1 MRRQGLSDA
10 STAGSTAAP
19 GSLGAFRPI
28 PYMGVIYVVAEAVK
42 LGFQNGHPD
51 WCNLGQGQPEVG
63 EMEGAPPRFT
73 DFRVEPEDHAYG
85 PVEGTLELRAA
96 IARHVNRLYRAG
108 KRSQYT
114 AENVT
119 VTSGGRLVLTRL
131 FAALGSIRLGYQVP
145 DYTAYEDM
153 IASHMERLAARALLT
168 DESEGFAVSPQ
179 RLAREI
185 ERHELAAF
193 LFSNPC
199 NPTGR
204 VLQGGELAAYVE
216 LARSRGVTLILDE
229 FYSHFVYD
237 GERPGAG
244 PVSAAAFVEDV
255 ERDPVVL
262 VDGLTKS
269 FRYPGWRLG
278 WAIGPR
284 AMVDAL
290 TRAASA
296 IDGGPSRPV
305 QRAAVAVLEPARA
318 DQETAA
324 LRRVFSRKRNLMV
337 ARLER
342 MGIRCARPSE
352 GTFYVWASLAGLKA
366 PLCDADVF
374 FRRALERKVLTVP
387 GRFFD
392 VNPRK
397 ERTGASP
404 LSTWMRFSFGPPEAN
419 VRTGLERLEA
429 VIAGA

>member
-1 MRRQGLSDA
+1 
-10 STAGSTAAP
+10 
-19 GSLGAFRPI
+19 
-28 PYMGVIYVVAEAVK
+28 MGVIWVVAEAVK
-42 LGFQNGHPD
+42 LGFRNGHPD

-85 PVEGTLELRAA
+85 PVEGTLELRSA

-108 KRSQYT
+108 KPSQYT

-119 VTSGGRLVLTRL
+119 VASGGRLVLTRL
-131 FAALGSIRLGYQVP
+131 FAALGAVRLGYQVP

-153 IASHMERLAARALLT
+153 IAYHMDRLAAVAIPT
-168 DESEGFAVSPQ
+168 DESEGFAVSPA
-179 RLAREI
+179 RLEREI
-185 ERHELAAF
+185 ERHGLEAF
-193 LFSNPC
+193 LLSNPC

-204 VLQGGELAAYVE
+204 VLRGAELAAYVD
-216 LARSRGVTLILDE
+216 LARARGVTLILDE

-255 ERDPVVL
+255 ERDPVIL

-269 FRYPGWRLG
+269 FRYPGWRVG
-278 WAIGPR
+278 WAVGPR

-318 DQETAA
+318 DQETRA
-324 LRRVFSRKRNLMV
+324 LREAFSRKRNLMV
-337 ARLER
+337 ERLAG

-352 GTFYVWASLAGLKA
+352 GTFYVWASLAGLRP
-366 PLCDADVF
+366 PLCDGDVF
-374 FRRALERKVLTVP
+374 FRRALERRVMTVP

-397 ERTGASP
+397 QRAGASP
-404 LSTWMRFSFGPPEAN
+404 LASWTRFSFGPPEAN

-429 VIAGA
+429 MIARA

>member
-1 MRRQGLSDA
+1 MQRQGLTGA
-10 STAGSTAAP
+10 PGARAEAA

-63 EMEGAPPRFT
+63 EMADAPPRFT
-73 DFRVEPEDHAYG
+73 DFRVAPEDHAYG
-85 PVEGTLELRAA
+85 PVEGTLELRTA

-108 KRSQYT
+108 QRSQYT

-119 VTSGGRLVLTRL
+119 VASGGRLVLTRL

-153 IASHMERLAARALLT
+153 IAYHMDRLAARAILT
-168 DESEGFAVSPQ
+168 DESEGFAVSPE
-179 RLAREI
+179 RLAREA
-185 ERHELAAF
+185 ERHELQAF
-193 LFSNPC
+193 LLSNPC

-204 VLQGGELAAYVE
+204 VLRGAELAAYVE
-216 LARSRGVTLILDE
+216 LARSRGLTLILDE

-237 GERPGAG
+237 GNAPGAG

-262 VDGLTKS
+262 IDGLTKS
-269 FRYPGWRLG
+269 FRYPGWRVG
-278 WAIGPR
+278 WAVGPR

-318 DQETAA
+318 DQETQA
-324 LRRVFSRKRNLMV
+324 LRRVFAQKRNLMV
-337 ARLER
+337 ERLAR
-342 MGIRCARPSE
+342 MGIRCARPSQ
-352 GTFYVWASLAGLKA
+352 GTFYVWASLAGLR
-366 PLCDADVF
+366 PPFCDADAF
-374 FRRALERKVLTVP
+374 FRRALEHKVMTVP

-404 LSTWMRFSFGPPEAN
+404 LGSWMRFSFGPPEAN
-419 VRTGLERLEA
+419 VLMGLERLEA
-429 VIAGA
+429 MLSRA

>member
-1 MRRQGLSDA
+1 VQRQGLTDA
-10 STAGSTAAP
+10 PGAGTTAA
-19 GSLGAFRPI
+19 LGAFRPI
-28 PYMGVIYVVAEAVK
+28 PFMGVIYVVAEAVK
-42 LGFQNGHPD
+42 LGFRNGHPD

-85 PVEGTLELRAA
+85 PVEGTLELREA

-114 AENVT
+114 ADNVT
-119 VTSGGRLVLTRL
+119 VACGGRLVLSRL
-131 FAALGSIRLGYQVP
+131 FAALGSVRLGYQVP

-153 IASHMERLAARALLT
+153 IAYHMDRLAARAVLT
-168 DESEGFAVSPQ
+168 GESEGFAVSPE
-179 RLAREI
+179 RLGREI
-185 ERHELAAF
+185 ERHALQAF

-204 VLQGGELAAYVE
+204 VLRGAELAAYVE
-216 LARSRGVTLILDE
+216 LARTRGVTLILDE

-269 FRYPGWRLG
+269 FRYPGWRVG
-278 WAIGPR
+278 WAVGPR
-284 AMVDAL
+284 AMVDSL

-318 DQETAA
+318 DGETAA
-324 LRRVFSRKRNLMV
+324 LRRIFSRKRNLMV
-337 ARLER
+337 ERLVG

-352 GTFYVWASLAGLKA
+352 GTFYVWASLEGLKP

-374 FRRALERKVLTVP
+374 FRRALERKVMTVP

-397 ERTGASP
+397 QRAGASP
-404 LSTWMRFSFGPPEAN
+404 LAAWTRFSFGPPEAN
-419 VRTGLERLEA
+419 VRMGLERLEEM
-429 VIAGA
+429 IANA

>member
-1 MRRQGLSDA
+1 MRTAPG
-10 STAGSTAAP
+10 AGSTAA
-19 GSLGAFRPI
+19 SEARLGAFRPI

-63 EMEGAPPRFT
+63 EMAGAPPRFT

-85 PVEGTLELRAA
+85 PVEGTLELRTA

-119 VTSGGRLVLTRL
+119 VASGGRLVLTRL
-131 FAALGSIRLGYQVP
+131 FAALGSVRLGYQVP

-153 IASHMERLAARALLT
+153 IAYHLDRLSARALVT
-168 DESEGFAVSPQ
+168 TESEGFSVSPA
-179 RLAREI
+179 RLAREV
-185 ERHELAAF
+185 ERHGLEAF
-193 LFSNPC
+193 LLSNPC

-204 VLQGGELAAYVE
+204 VLQGCDLAAYVD
-216 LARSRGVTLILDE
+216 LARARGVTLLLDE

-237 GERPGAG
+237 GNSPGAG

-262 VDGLTKS
+262 IDGLTKS
-269 FRYPGWRLG
+269 FRYPGWRVG
-278 WAIGPR
+278 WALGPR
-284 AMVDAL
+284 AMVDSL

-324 LRRVFSRKRNLMV
+324 LRRVFSAKRNLMV
-337 ARLER
+337 SRLEQ
-342 MGIRCARPSE
+342 MGIRCARASE
-352 GTFYVWASLAGLKA
+352 GTFYVWASLERLKA
-366 PLCDADVF
+366 PLDDAEVF
-374 FRRALERKVLTVP
+374 FRRALEHKVMTVP

-397 ERTGASP
+397 ERAGESP
-404 LSTWMRFSFGPPEAN
+404 FGSWMRFSFGPPEGN
-419 VRTGLERLEA
+419 VRVGLERLAEM
-429 VIAGA
+429 IASA